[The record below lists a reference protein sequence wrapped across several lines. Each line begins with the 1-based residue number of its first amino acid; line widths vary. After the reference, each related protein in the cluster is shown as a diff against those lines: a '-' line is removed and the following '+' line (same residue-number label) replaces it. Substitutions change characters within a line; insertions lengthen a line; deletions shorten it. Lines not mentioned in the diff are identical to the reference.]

1 MDDLRLKVESFGGSL
16 PKISQFLENA
26 LGEWIT
32 KIVTTLEHYIEI
44 MEENNKLMAVMKD
57 RVDHLNRRAGERD
70 TKITRALRDVNS
82 LDQTQGYDINQ
93 LKFKVAELEKK
104 CAACNCAHE
113 DPAPKKSSK
122 KK

>member
-16 PKISQFLENA
+16 PKISHFLENA
-26 LGEWIT
+26 LGEWIDT
-32 KIVTTLEHYIEI
+32 IVTTLEHYIEI
-44 MEENNKLMAVMKD
+44 MEENNKLMTVMKD

-70 TKITRALRDVNS
+70 TKIGRALRDVNS

-104 CAACNCAHE
+104 CAACNCT
-113 DPAPKKSSK
+113 DPEPKKSSK